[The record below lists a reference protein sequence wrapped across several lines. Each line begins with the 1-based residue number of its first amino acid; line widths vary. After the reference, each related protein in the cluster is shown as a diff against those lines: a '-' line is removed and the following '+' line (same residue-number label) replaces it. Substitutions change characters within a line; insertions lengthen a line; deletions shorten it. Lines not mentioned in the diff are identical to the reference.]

1 MKRLAASIPADAGQ
15 RQLLRQPVLQ
25 GREHPLR
32 AAARLRRIGRDML
45 DAEPAKRP
53 ADLGQ
58 PRLVDRLAGLERDEI
73 VAAAIRV
80 EARRQAFGAN
90 VSGQPAKARGRAFL
104 LDQEGRVD
112 RAGRVV
118 HGHDQVERRLMR
130 QPFMPAAVLVQQH
143 SLARLALALAPVRAA
158 PPGPIHQPGRV
169 QLRLDEGIAPAEM
182 VVAHQMLVKMLH
194 VPAKIA
200 VTVKL
205 QHLLDRLRRNPPRRN
220 LAQTPVQQA
229 GLPSLF
235 VAVPVAAELPLRQ
248 AKQLARLHHRQI
260 AALPAAQNVPKLLH
274 SPVL

>member
-1 MKRLAASIPADAGQ
+1 
-15 RQLLRQPVLQ
+15 
-25 GREHPLR
+25 
-32 AAARLRRIGRDML
+32 ML

-58 PRLVDRLAGLERDEI
+58 PRLVDRLAGLERHEI

-80 EARRQAFGAN
+80 EVRRQAFRAKRL
-90 VSGQPAKARGRAFL
+90 GQPARARGRAFL
-104 LDQEGRVD
+104 FNQEGRVD

-130 QPFMPAAVLVQQH
+130 QPFMPAAILVQQH

-158 PPGPIHQPGRV
+158 PPGPIDKPGRV

-182 VVAHQMLVKMLH
+182 VVANQMLVKMLH

-205 QHLLDRLRRNPPRRN
+205 QHLLDRLRRNSPRRK
-220 LAQTPVQQA
+220 LAKTPVQQA
-229 GLPSLF
+229 GFPSLF
-235 VAVPVAAELPLRQ
+235 VPIPVAAELTLRQ
-248 AKQLARLHHRQI
+248 AKQLTRLHQRQI
-260 AALPAAQNVPKLLH
+260 AAIPAAQNVPKLLH